1 MYSLYVLVVRGLVG
15 VDEGDGE
22 EGEDVVLEVAV
33 VVPLPLLL
41 ALLAWPSFSLLDG
54 LLAGLARA
62 VNSLKVDLLFLRTRS
77 CLIMENRL
85 LELLGVGVGAAGVV
99 ICAVVLHAN
108 CADVDKSRSQASTTR
123 V

>member
-15 VDEGDGE
+15 VDAGDGE
-22 EGEDVVLEVAV
+22 EGDIVLLDDVA

-54 LLAGLARA
+54 LLAGLASA

-77 CLIMENRL
+77 CLMMENRL
-85 LELLGVGVGAAGVV
+85 LELFVVGAGPADVVV

-108 CADVDKSRSQASTTR
+108 
-123 V
+123 